1 MNFYRSQLI
10 SNNFSKL
17 KELLKSV
24 GPGFI
29 TGAADDDPSG
39 LATYSMAGAQFGYRL
54 NWLSLFLVPMMISVQ
69 EMCGRIGMCS
79 GMGLAGAIK
88 KIYSQKLLVL
98 AVSLLAIA
106 NTINIS
112 ADLGIMAASIEM
124 VFGLPFFFWLVV
136 ITLFSILLEVFVSY
150 KRYSSLL
157 KWISLVLLVYVFT
170 ALTAKQ
176 DWGLIV
182 KNTLVPSIS
191 FDSVYLMMLVGFIGT
206 TISPYLFFWQ
216 ASEEVEEE
224 IDEGVIK
231 DFDKKPF
238 VNKKKIAFL
247 RRDTIVG
254 MIFSNLIAT
263 AIVLTTAATLNANGI
278 TDIET
283 PQQAALALKPLVG
296 NLAFYL
302 FTLGIVGIGLQAVPI
317 LAGGVAYSIS
327 ETLGFKEGLS
337 KKFSKAKSFYLVLG
351 LAIFIGALI
360 NLIGINPI
368 KALFYTAIING
379 IISVPLIA
387 IIIKLADDS
396 RIVGNYKTSKIN
408 KAIAWVTFSFVGIAS
423 LAMLA
428 NLLI

>member
-1 MNFYRSQLI
+1 MFAGK
-10 SNNFSKL
+10 FKKL

-54 NWLSLFLVPMMISVQ
+54 NWLSLFLIPMMISIQ
-69 EMCGRIGMCS
+69 EMCGRIGLCS

-88 KIYSQKLLVL
+88 KIYSRKLLVF

-124 VFGLPFFFWLVV
+124 VFGLPFFFWLII
-136 ITLFSILLEVFVSY
+136 ITSLSIILEVFVSY
-150 KRYSSLL
+150 KRYSSFL
-157 KWISLVLLVYVFT
+157 KWMGLALFVYVFT

-176 DWGLIV
+176 DWGLIIRS
-182 KNTLVPSIS
+182 TLIPNLS

-224 IDEGVIK
+224 IEEGEIK
-231 DFDKKPF
+231 DFDKKPK
-238 VNKKKIAFL
+238 VGKKKIAFL
-247 RRDTIVG
+247 RRDTIIG
-254 MIFSNLIAT
+254 MIFSNLIA
-263 AIVLTTAATLNANGI
+263 AFVVLTTAATLHANGI
-278 TDIET
+278 TNIET
-283 PQQAALALKPLVG
+283 PQQAALALKPLAG
-296 NLAFYL
+296 DFAFYL
-302 FTLGIVGIGLQAVPI
+302 FAFGIVAIGLQAVPI
-317 LAGGVAYSIS
+317 LAGGVAYAVS
-327 ETLGFKEGLS
+327 ELFGFKEGLN
-337 KKFSKAKSFYLVLG
+337 KQFTQAKAFYVVLG
-351 LAIFIGALI
+351 LAILIGSLI

-387 IIIKLADDS
+387 IIIKLADDP
-396 RIVGNYKTSKIN
+396 RIVGIFKTSKLN
-408 KAIAWVTFSFVGIAS
+408 KAIAWTTFSFVGVAS
-423 LAMLA
+423 ILMLI
-428 NLLI
+428 NLIRP